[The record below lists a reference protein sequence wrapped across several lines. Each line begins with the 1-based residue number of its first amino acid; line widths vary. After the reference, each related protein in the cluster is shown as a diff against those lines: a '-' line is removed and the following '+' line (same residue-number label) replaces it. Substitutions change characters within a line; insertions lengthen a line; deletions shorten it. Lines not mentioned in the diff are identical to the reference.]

1 MKIVEVKHPLV
12 KHKLGLMRE
21 HDISTKRFRELASE
35 VGSLLTYEATA
46 DLETEKV
53 TIEGWNGPVEV
64 EQIKGKKITV
74 VPILRAGLGM
84 MEGVLEHVPSA
95 RISVVGI
102 YRNEETLE
110 PVPYFQKL
118 VSNIDERMALVV
130 DPMLATGGS
139 MIATIDL
146 LKNAGCTSIKVLV
159 LLPLGYEV
167 ALGGFIMCG
176 VLFCLVSFIVKKAG
190 TGWLDVMFP
199 PAAMGAIVAVIGLE
213 LAGVAANMAGLLP
226 ADGQSPDSK
235 TIIISMVT
243 LAVTVFGS
251 VLFRGFLAIIPILIG
266 VLVGYA
272 LSFVMGVVDTTP
284 IAEAHWFALPTFY
297 TPRFEWFA
305 IFTILPAALVVIAE
319 HVGHL
324 VVTANIVKRDLIRD
338 PGLHRSMFAN
348 GLSTIVSGFFGSTP
362 NTTYGENIGVMAI
375 TRVYSTW
382 VIGGAAIIAILL
394 SCVGKLAAAIQI
406 IPVPVMGGVSLL
418 LYGVIGASGIR
429 VLIESKVDY
438 SKAQNLILT
447 SVILIIGVSGAKV
460 HIGAAELKGMALATI
475 VGIALS
481 LIFKLISVLRPE
493 EVVLD
498 AADSE
503 EFK

>member
-1 MKIVEVKHPLV
+1 
-12 KHKLGLMRE
+12 
-21 HDISTKRFRELASE
+21 
-35 VGSLLTYEATA
+35 
-46 DLETEKV
+46 
-53 TIEGWNGPVEV
+53 
-64 EQIKGKKITV
+64 
-74 VPILRAGLGM
+74 
-84 MEGVLEHVPSA
+84 
-95 RISVVGI
+95 
-102 YRNEETLE
+102 
-110 PVPYFQKL
+110 
-118 VSNIDERMALVV
+118 
-130 DPMLATGGS
+130 
-139 MIATIDL
+139 
-146 LKNAGCTSIKVLV
+146 
-159 LLPLGYEV
+159 
-167 ALGGFIMCG
+167 
-176 VLFCLVSFIVKKAG
+176 
-190 TGWLDVMFP
+190 
-199 PAAMGAIVAVIGLE
+199 
-213 LAGVAANMAGLLP
+213 MAGLLP

-251 VLFRGFLAIIPILIG
+251 VLFREFPGDYPDPDRRAGGLCA
-266 VLVGYA
+266 
-272 LSFVMGVVDTTP
+272 VVCDGRGRYTP